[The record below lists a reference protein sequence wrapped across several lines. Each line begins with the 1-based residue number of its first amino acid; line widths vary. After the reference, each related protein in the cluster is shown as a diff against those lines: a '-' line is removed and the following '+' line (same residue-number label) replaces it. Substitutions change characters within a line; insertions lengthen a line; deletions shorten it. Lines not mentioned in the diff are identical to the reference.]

1 MLLTVYLQTKTELKY
16 GLYRPYFFLEI
27 YRILIKN
34 RNMRNS
40 IKNNIIPFSSH
51 AKKKSPNKGFA
62 LFNEGLYFFNNEIDD
77 KALEKFLQ
85 AEKLGYVSAEMTADI
100 ACIYHTLGKDDKA
113 REYID
118 KSLKIDDEF
127 GYAHFFSGLLYN
139 CANDTN
145 RALKEYLCAEK
156 LGNRQYPL
164 FKSIAK
170 LYNVQSNY
178 FKALEYA
185 SKQIKYFPKDTYA
198 YYWKGDLLFEHDEY
212 NNALQYFLKAE
223 KLGLTTDSEMYF
235 KISYCYSKIGN
246 QKTAI
251 EYANKVIFLAKDE
264 FKGYYRKGFAYFENG
279 DFELAQENFILAD
292 KYNCPYS
299 DMYSRLAYT
308 FIYFS
313 NPDKEKALYYANKA
327 FTINKKETE
336 SYYVLGCIYLD
347 IENDYK
353 TAVKYFRLFYKKEP
367 YPSAEFYSNYCYTL
381 IQLHQYKKA
390 NKYLDEALKL
400 FNKEEYLYNQKIEVT
415 GKLKNYKEQYK
426 TIQKLYNLDRTNPNA
441 IYDKAAYFFNRKR
454 KSRKYEQYL
463 LTIKYC
469 SKLPD
474 EIHDKFALLG
484 FCYMNINNFEKSFY
498 YMEKFLNSP
507 SINEII
513 DGNKDVF
520 RRYYKKLV
528 KNFPNENLIK
538 IFKENY
544 STIIAE

>member
-1 MLLTVYLQTKTELKY
+1 
-16 GLYRPYFFLEI
+16 
-27 YRILIKN
+27 
-34 RNMRNS
+34 MRNS

-246 QKTAI
+246 QKSAI

-327 FTINKKETE
+327 FTINKKEYE
-336 SYYVLGCIYLD
+336 SYYMLGAIASRFD
-347 IENDYK
+347 EDDK
-353 TAVKYFRLFYKKEP
+353 TAVKYFRKYLKKES
-367 YPSAEFYSNYCYTL
+367 YLTCEAYSNLCCSL
-381 IQLHQYKKA
+381 IAVHRYKEA
-390 NKYLDEALKL
+390 DKYLDEALKL
-400 FNKEEYLYNQKIEVT
+400 YPDDTYLLFLKIVHANQTRDTK
-415 GKLKNYKEQYK
+415 
-426 TIQKLYNLDRTNPNA
+426 KLYK
-441 IYDKAAYFFNRKR
+441 Y
-454 KSRKYEQYL
+454 SRKLYKIDNSNQVAICGLALYYYNKKPKDIKIC
-463 LTIKYC
+463 IKYC
-469 SKLPD
+469 KKLTED
-474 EIHDKFALLG
+474 AVDKFVLLA
-484 FCYMNINNFEKSFY
+484 FCYIIMKDFDKSITC
-498 YMEKFLNSP
+498 MEKFILSEVKNNLLVNKNNCKELRKYCSHLKKVRP
-507 SINEII
+507 GCSLIKLFEETYPEII
-513 DGNKDVF
+513 S
-520 RRYYKKLV
+520 
-528 KNFPNENLIK
+528 P
-538 IFKENY
+538 
-544 STIIAE
+544 

>member
-1 MLLTVYLQTKTELKY
+1 MRLTVYLQTKTELKY

-51 AKKKSPNKGFA
+51 AKKKCPNKGFA

-145 RALKEYLCAEK
+145 RALKEYLRAEK

-246 QKTAI
+246 QKSAI

-327 FTINKKETE
+327 FTINKKEYE
-336 SYYVLGCIYLD
+336 SYYMLGAIASRFD
-347 IENDYK
+347 EDDK
-353 TAVKYFRLFYKKEP
+353 TAVKYFRKYLKKES
-367 YPSAEFYSNYCYTL
+367 YPTCEAYSNLCCSL
-381 IQLHQYKKA
+381 IAVHRYKEA
-390 NKYLDEALKL
+390 DKYLDEALKL
-400 FNKEEYLYNQKIEVT
+400 YPDDTYLLFLKIVHANQTRDTK
-415 GKLKNYKEQYK
+415 
-426 TIQKLYNLDRTNPNA
+426 KLYK
-441 IYDKAAYFFNRKR
+441 Y
-454 KSRKYEQYL
+454 SRKLYKIDNSNQVAICGLALYYYNKKPKDIKNC
-463 LTIKYC
+463 IKYC
-469 SKLPD
+469 KKLTED
-474 EIHDKFALLG
+474 AVDKFVLLA
-484 FCYMNINNFEKSFY
+484 FCYIIMKDFDKSITC
-498 YMEKFLNSP
+498 MEKFILSEVKNNLLVNKNNCKELRKYCSHLKKVRP
-507 SINEII
+507 GCSLIKLFEETYPEII
-513 DGNKDVF
+513 T
-520 RRYYKKLV
+520 
-528 KNFPNENLIK
+528 P
-538 IFKENY
+538 
-544 STIIAE
+544 

>member
-1 MLLTVYLQTKTELKY
+1 MRLTVYLQTKTELKY

-40 IKNNIIPFSSH
+40 IKNNIIPFSSN
-51 AKKKSPNKGFA
+51 KKKKCPNKGFA

-145 RALKEYLCAEK
+145 RALKEYLRAEK

-279 DFELAQENFILAD
+279 DYELAQENFILAD

-327 FTINKKETE
+327 FTINKKEYE
-336 SYYVLGCIYLD
+336 SYYMLGAIASRFD
-347 IENDYK
+347 EDDK
-353 TAVKYFRLFYKKEP
+353 TAVKYFRKYLKKES
-367 YPSAEFYSNYCYTL
+367 YPTCEAYSSFCYSL
-381 IQLHQYKKA
+381 IAAHRYKEA
-390 NKYLDEALKL
+390 DKYLDEALKL
-400 FNKEEYLYNQKIEVT
+400 YPDDTYLLFLKIVHANQTRDTK
-415 GKLKNYKEQYK
+415 
-426 TIQKLYNLDRTNPNA
+426 KLYK
-441 IYDKAAYFFNRKR
+441 Y
-454 KSRKYEQYL
+454 SRKLYKIDNSNQVAICGLALYYYNKKPKDIKNC
-463 LTIKYC
+463 IKYC
-469 SKLPD
+469 KKLTED
-474 EIHDKFALLG
+474 AMDKFVLLA
-484 FCYMNINNFEKSFY
+484 FCYIIMKDFDKSITC
-498 YMEKFLNSP
+498 MEKFILSEVKNNLLVNKNNCKELRKYCSHLKKVRP
-507 SINEII
+507 DCSLIKLFEETYPEII
-513 DGNKDVF
+513 S
-520 RRYYKKLV
+520 
-528 KNFPNENLIK
+528 P
-538 IFKENY
+538 
-544 STIIAE
+544 